1 MRDREGPEAQDLLQK
16 LLSTQ
21 SFQRVDSGAIS
32 SLTLNTEVGGDGAR
46 VMAGWLKAQSA
57 FPKEDLAPTVT
68 AQFQETPSSQ
78 LHRAPEMHLST

>member
-32 SLTLNTEVGGDGAR
+32 SLTLSRQLEAPVVSASLLPLPALPSAR
-46 VMAGWLKAQSA
+46 PSMYCELFMSFGLSAKAASLI
-57 FPKEDLAPTVT
+57 P
-68 AQFQETPSSQ
+68 
-78 LHRAPEMHLST
+78 

>member
-1 MRDREGPEAQDLLQK
+1 MRDGEGPEAQDLLQK

-46 VMAGWLKAQSA
+46 VMVEWLKAQTA
-57 FPKEDLAPTVT
+57 FPKEDPATNSDSPVPGDTLLSAP
-68 AQFQETPSSQ
+68 
-78 LHRAPEMHLST
+78 